1 MSSNESNEGY
11 EGPERIAVVGMACRF
26 PGAENVDAFWRNL
39 RAGVESITHYGED
52 ELRAAGVPDEVLA
65 QPDYVRSFGAIDGAD
80 RFDAD
85 FFEFTPRDAELTDPQ
100 HRMFLEQAWAAL
112 EDAGCDPSTYP
123 GLIGVFAGCNMNAY
137 LLHNVAAGGGRDV
150 DVLTNRI
157 RSDANFLATLASYKL
172 DLRGP
177 SFTVGTACSTSLVAL
192 HLAAQSLRDF
202 QCDVALAGGVSL
214 NAPLVGGYFGRDGL
228 AAPDG
233 HCRAFDARG
242 QGTVPGSGVGVV
254 VLKRLSDALADGDR
268 VLAVVLGSAVNNDG
282 SQKVGFTAPSVDG
295 QMEVVAMA
303 QAVAGVEPES
313 ITYIE
318 AHGTGTSLGDPI
330 EITALTRAF
339 GTDARGYC
347 AIGSVK
353 SNVGHL
359 DCAAGV
365 AGVIK
370 TVLALKAGEIPPS
383 LHFEAPN
390 PAIDFAGSPFFVA
403 DRLQPWT
410 PAGFPRRAGV
420 SALGVGGTNA
430 HVILEEAPAPPAA
443 SAPADSDADVETLVL
458 SARTPLA
465 LDRLSAALA
474 DHLSANPELRL
485 ADVAFTLQRGRRA
498 FGHRRALAARDAAE
512 AAALLRARR
521 APAVAT
527 LQAADTDPGVV
538 FLFPGAGTERPG
550 MARGPYVREPAFRA
564 ALDRCFTVLR
574 ARWGMDLRA
583 ALYGDRPELL
593 RETAYADAAVFA
605 VGWALAEAWRALGIE
620 PRSVAGHGVGEI
632 AAACTAGV
640 FSLEGALE
648 LVVRRAKAVDALP
661 ETAARIVTLD
671 VERVRV
677 LAAELPG
684 VWISAVNAAHSSVVC
699 GTEAAMDALAARV
712 RAEGG
717 TSRMTAIRRPLH
729 SAALAGIRDALAA
742 AVSAAAPRPPAL
754 PLASGSTGEW
764 LRPEEARS
772 AAYWAEHLASPVLFG
787 ACVARVREG
796 AEPVLLEMGA
806 GQLCDWARLSGAPR
820 ATPSLAADADGDEA
834 ALGRALAYLWA
845 AGVPVDWAKQPR
857 GDRRRVALP
866 GHPLD
871 RRRYWIDAAADAAAD
886 RADEARR
893 PASRWVH
900 APEWRQAATPPR
912 PAADALA
919 GRRFAVF
926 AGPAGDG
933 VVDGLRGLGADV
945 VRVQPAAAY
954 GEEGGAFAVRP
965 GEREDFA
972 RLAAALRGGE
982 GPVHTLHLW
991 ALEDEDASRDP
1002 ALGAH
1007 ALMHWIDAAATAGLL
1022 GEGASV
1028 TVATSG
1034 AQAVLG
1040 PELRHPARALLV
1052 GGVRG
1057 AAAERPGLH
1066 CRSVDVEAGPVPAA
1080 LLLAEVADAVRA
1092 APGGAEAAYRGR
1104 RRWTARL
1111 AEVAGEARADA
1122 LRTGGAWLVTGG
1134 RSGIGRTIAGHLAR
1148 RAGARLALLEPEAGD
1163 AEALVAEL
1171 TALGAADVAVLAAD
1185 VADAASLRA
1194 AIDQVRA
1201 RFGALD
1207 GVVHAAGADGAAA
1220 GLPSLVGGALAL
1232 DAALA
1237 AVPPDLL
1244 LLCRPLGGPAD
1255 GRGIAEVHAAGAL
1268 LDALAA
1274 QRADGRGLPTVS
1286 LAWGAAGA
1294 SDAETAEVLDR
1305 LLSMDAHAQLAVS
1318 PRDPSAPAPAAA
1330 PAGKAARATGRGRHP
1345 RPPVATPFVAPR
1357 GELESTLTALFERE
1371 LGIEPI
1377 GADDDFFE
1385 MGGDSLLAMQVMTA
1399 VNAEFALQIP
1409 LRALFEA
1416 PTPALLARMVVGHQA
1431 EGMDEDLL
1439 AAVLAEL

>member
-1 MSSNESNEGY
+1 MSNETH
-11 EGPERIAVVGMACRF
+11 EGPERIAIVGMACRF
-26 PGAENVDAFWRNL
+26 PGADNVDAFWRNL

-52 ELRAAGVPDEVLA
+52 ELRAAGVADDVLA
-65 QPDYVRSFGAIDGAD
+65 RPDYVRSFGAVEGVD

-100 HRMFLEQAWAAL
+100 HRLFLEQAWAAL

-123 GLIGVFAGCNMNAY
+123 GPIGVFAGCNMNAY

-150 DVLTNRI
+150 DFLTNRI
-157 RSDANFLATLASYKL
+157 RSDANFLATLTSYKL
-172 DLRGP
+172 NLRGP
-177 SFTVGTACSTSLVAL
+177 SFTVGTACSTSLVAM
-192 HLAAQSLRDF
+192 HLAAQSLLDF

-233 HCRAFDARG
+233 HCRAFDAQG
-242 QGTVPGSGVGVV
+242 QGTVPGSGAGVV

-318 AHGTGTSLGDPI
+318 AHGTGTSMGDPI
-330 EITALTRAF
+330 EIAALTRAF

-359 DCAAGV
+359 DCAAGA

-370 TVLALKAGEIPPS
+370 TVLALNAREIPAS
-383 LHFEAPN
+383 LHYEAPN

-403 DRLQPWT
+403 DRLRPWT
-410 PAGFPRRAGV
+410 PPAGMPRRAGI

-430 HVILEEAPAPPAA
+430 HVILEEPPAPSTAA
-443 SAPADSDADVETLVL
+443 RTADSGETLVL
-458 SARTPLA
+458 SARTPVA

-474 DHLSANPELRL
+474 DRLDANPGLRL

-498 FGHRRALAARDAAE
+498 FGHRRALAARDGAE
-512 AAALLRARR
+512 AALLLRAGR

-527 LQAADTDPGVV
+527 LEAADTDPGVV
-538 FLFPGAGTERPG
+538 FLFPGAGSERPG
-550 MARGPYVREPAFRA
+550 MARGLYEREPAVRA
-564 ALDRCFTVLR
+564 ALDRCFRILR
-574 ARWGMDLRA
+574 GRLGMDLGA

-593 RETAYADAAVFA
+593 GETAYADAAVVA
-605 VGWALAEAWRALGIE
+605 VGWSLAEAWRALGIE

-632 AAACTAGV
+632 AAACAAGV
-640 FSLEGALE
+640 FSLESALE
-648 LVVRRAKAVDALP
+648 LVVRRAKLVDALP
-661 ETAARIVTLD
+661 ETAAHIVTLD
-671 VERVRV
+671 GERVRA
-677 LAAELPG
+677 LAAEVPG
-684 VWISAVNAAHSSVVC
+684 VWISAVNAAHSSLAC
-699 GTEAAMDALAARV
+699 GTGAAMDVLAARV

-717 TSRMTAIRRPLH
+717 ISRPTAIRRPLH
-729 SAALAGIRDALAA
+729 CAALGGIRDAFSS
-742 AVSAAAPRPPAL
+742 AVTAAAPRAPGIPI
-754 PLASGSTGEW
+754 ASGSTGEW

-772 AAYWAEHLASPVLFG
+772 AAYWAEHLVSPVLFG
-787 ACVARVREG
+787 RCVARVREG
-796 AEPVLLEMGA
+796 GEPVLLEMGD
-806 GQLCDWARLSGAPR
+806 GGLCDWARLSGAPR
-820 ATPSLAADADGDEA
+820 VTPSFAADGDGA
-834 ALGRALAYLWA
+834 ALRRTLGYLWA

-871 RRRYWIDAAADAAAD
+871 RRRYWIDAAADAAAA

-893 PASRWVH
+893 PPSRWVH
-900 APEWRQAATPPR
+900 APEWRQSAAPRR
-912 PAADALA
+912 PAGDALA
-919 GRRFAVF
+919 GRRVAAF
-926 AGPAGDG
+926 AGPADG
-933 VVDGLRGLGADV
+933 ALLDGLRGLGADV
-945 VRVQPAAAY
+945 VQVRPGAAY
-954 GEEGGAFAVRP
+954 GEDGAAFTVRP

-972 RLAAALRGGE
+972 RLAGALRGGE

-991 ALEDEDASRDP
+991 ALEEDEGADP
-1002 ALGAH
+1002 ALGAQ
-1007 ALMHWIDAAATAGLL
+1007 ALMHWMDAAATAGLL
-1022 GEGASV
+1022 AEGASV

-1057 AAAERPGLH
+1057 AAEERPGVH
-1066 CRSVDVEAGPVPAA
+1066 CRAVDVEAGIVPVD

-1092 APGGAEAAYRGR
+1092 APGATEAAWRGR

-1111 AEVAGEARADA
+1111 MEVAADGDA
-1122 LRTGGAWLVTGG
+1122 PPSIHLRTGGAWVVTGG
-1134 RSGIGRTIAGHLAR
+1134 RSGVGRTLAGHLAR
-1148 RAGARLALLEPEAGD
+1148 RAGARLALLEPHGAD
-1163 AEALVAEL
+1163 ADAIVAEL
-1171 TALGAADVAVLAAD
+1171 TALGAADAVVLAAD
-1185 VADAASLRA
+1185 VADSAALSA
-1194 AIDQVRA
+1194 ALDAART

-1244 LLCRPLGGPAD
+1244 LLCHPLGGSPD

-1274 QRADGRGLPTVS
+1274 QRAYGRGLPTVA
-1286 LAWGAAGA
+1286 LAWGAAGE
-1294 SDAETAEVLDR
+1294 SDSGTAEVLDR
-1305 LLSMDAHAQLAVS
+1305 VLSMDAHTQLAVS
-1318 PRDPSAPAPAAA
+1318 PRDPSAPAPVAAQ
-1330 PAGKAARATGRGRHP
+1330 AAKTTRASGGRHP

-1357 GELESTLTALFERE
+1357 SELESTLTGLFERE

-1399 VNAEFALQIP
+1399 VNTEFALQIP

-1416 PTPALLARMVVGHQA
+1416 PTPARLAQVVVTHQA
-1431 EGMDEDLL
+1431 EGIDADLL